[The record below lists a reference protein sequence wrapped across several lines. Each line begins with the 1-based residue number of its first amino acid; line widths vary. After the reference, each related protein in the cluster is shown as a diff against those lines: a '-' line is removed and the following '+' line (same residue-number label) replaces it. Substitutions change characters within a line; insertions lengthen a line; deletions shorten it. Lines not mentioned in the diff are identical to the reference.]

1 MSSVPNL
8 TVKSVV
14 LCAFILCATACYRE
28 PTEALESHPML
39 PPTLHPES
47 SSEGVV
53 TPSVLTL
60 PLVIS
65 PPIMV
70 ARKEDEVSESRI
82 EITNGV
88 GGLKLQ
94 ASTRAKES
102 LQLKDTL
109 YDVSIR
115 KWSSVYTPDYPWC
128 WNKAQI
134 KAESAFRVDAV
145 SPVGAKGLGQFMPA
159 TWKQMV
165 RELGME
171 SGSDAFNPALNIQA
185 TTYYMAK
192 LRSNFKAPRPE
203 WDKHSLAMAS
213 YNAGLGNILKAQAY
227 TGSLMYTPMIT
238 HLHKVTGH
246 HHVETKNYV
255 TRIWGY
261 VAEYEREGLCE

>member
-1 MSSVPNL
+1 MSSVPHL
-8 TVKSVV
+8 TIKSVV

-53 TPSVLTL
+53 LPS
-60 PLVIS
+60 S
-65 PPIMV
+65 PSMEV
-70 ARKEDEVSESRI
+70 EVEVESVVSEREVAKI

-94 ASTRAKES
+94 ASTRAR
-102 LQLKDTL
+102 DTL

-134 KAESAFRVDAV
+134 RAESAFRVEAV

-165 RELGME
+165 RELGMD

-192 LRSNFKAPRPE
+192 LRANFKAPRPE

-213 YNAGLGNILKAQAY
+213 YNSGLGNILKAQAY
-227 TGSLMYTPMIT
+227 TGSIMYRPMIDN
-238 HLHKVTGH
+238 LHRVTGH
-246 HHVETKNYV
+246 LHLETKNYV
-255 TRIWGY
+255 ERIWEY
-261 VAEYEREGLCE
+261 VAEYERNGICE